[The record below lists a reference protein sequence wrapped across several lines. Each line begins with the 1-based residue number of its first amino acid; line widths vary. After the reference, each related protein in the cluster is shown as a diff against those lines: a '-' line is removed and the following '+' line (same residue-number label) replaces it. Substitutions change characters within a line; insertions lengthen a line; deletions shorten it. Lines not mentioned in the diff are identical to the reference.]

1 MVVIAEEHLS
11 GIPLVFIY
19 HHSAPVSKPLP
30 LPPLNPNDPVQIITN
45 NQDSWNLGHIAT
57 RKPSL
62 VNSTNNTVSSAC
74 LTRVVDGYSIFPWCI
89 RKDLLNA
96 LAVIALLLLLGE
108 WNLLKIWCVKFKAIS
123 HQMPDVL
130 MSLQPFEFTPVN
142 QSKISYGGTSKLSVP
157 LSRCEYLI
165 TAVDKSAFWL
175 ILAYL
180 FGILS
185 QSII

>member
-62 VNSTNNTVSSAC
+62 VNNTNNTVSSAC

-108 WNLLKIWCVKFKAIS
+108 
-123 HQMPDVL
+123 
-130 MSLQPFEFTPVN
+130 
-142 QSKISYGGTSKLSVP
+142 
-157 LSRCEYLI
+157 
-165 TAVDKSAFWL
+165 
-175 ILAYL
+175 
-180 FGILS
+180 
-185 QSII
+185 